1 MKNRLYFL
9 KCIPII
15 CLSFFLL
22 FFYCSSDV
30 DVQTLEMQPLTD
42 VLTLELSFG
51 DESTIS
57 KEEYLLAKPRSI
69 AVNDSGDIFVLDED
83 RVKVFYSNGKEKA
96 IIGRPGPGPGEFQNP
111 TNIIIGKSG
120 YLLVTEMSDK
130 FNIFSPDY
138 KFVRWINIKQHPPY
152 RQIMKKNDWSS
163 SRAYYVYSYDDN
175 TRVIYFRTHKSNADG
190 NFESGS
196 ALIYETPDTV
206 HTLVYSPA
214 AGQIFAD
221 NRSETVPYQGDFLFG
236 ILNKNRIVFT
246 DTAIDKYSE
255 DDKSYYILHIISL
268 DDLKSTE
275 ISLTYKKVE
284 LPESRR
290 EVPGFVYF
298 RSKAIG
304 DKYTEIISNTKYWPP
319 IRKVITDRNFIFIY
333 TYQKND
339 EGEYFINIFDID
351 KNKHICSVYMP
362 VIPNIIKNGYLY
374 RIGENEE
381 GFYVIEKYKIA
392 PAVYGK

>member
-1 MKNRLYFL
+1 MKTLPSL
-9 KCIPII
+9 AIA
-15 CLSFFLL
+15 FLL
-22 FFYCSSDV
+22 LFNCSSDV
-30 DVQTLEMQPLTD
+30 DVQTAEMEPLTD

-57 KEEYLLAKPRSI
+57 KGEYLLARPERI
-69 AVNDSGDIFVLDED
+69 AVNDSGDIFVLDEN

-96 IIGRPGPGPGEFQNP
+96 IIGRLGPGPGEFQGLII
-111 TNIIIGKSG
+111 NIIIGKSG

-138 KFVRWINIKQHPPY
+138 TFVRWINIKQHPPY

-163 SRAYYVYSYDDN
+163 SIAYYVYSYDDN
-175 TRVIYFRTHKSNADG
+175 TRVIYFRTYKSNADG

-246 DTAIDKYSE
+246 NTAVDKYSK

-275 ISLTYKKVE
+275 ISLPYKKVE
-284 LPESRR
+284 LPESRK

-319 IRKVITDRNFIFIY
+319 ISKVITDRNFIFIY

-339 EGEYFINIFDID
+339 EGEYFVNIFDID
-351 KNKHICSVYMP
+351 KNEHISSIYMP
-362 VIPNIIKNGYLY
+362 TIPNIIKNGYAYYIKREADIFPL
-374 RIGENEE
+374 
-381 GFYVIEKYKIA
+381 IEKYRID